1 LKHVE
6 HAETRRGENIF
17 RRAKIDPSMAWSWA
31 ALIAAALIAFWATR
45 GTDYHQLALGILLS
59 SVALLILLSLVEV
72 VWRALEATFGSGQS
86 DATDLPER
94 RGP

>member
-6 HAETRRGENIF
+6 HAETQRGESIV
-17 RRAKIDPSMAWSWA
+17 RSAKIDPSTAWSWA
-31 ALIAAALIAFWATR
+31 ALIAAALIAFWTTR
-45 GTDYHQLALGILLS
+45 GTEYHQLALGILLS

-86 DATDLPER
+86 DATDRPER